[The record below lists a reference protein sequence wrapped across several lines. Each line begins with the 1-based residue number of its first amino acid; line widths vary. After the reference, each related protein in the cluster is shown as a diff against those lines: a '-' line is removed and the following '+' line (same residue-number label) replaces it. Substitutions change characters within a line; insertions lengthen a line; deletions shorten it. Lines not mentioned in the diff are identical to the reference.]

1 MRFVFSPLF
10 YMQER
15 ASSRAIEIWK
25 WMAQA
30 TTIYDSY
37 PRYVSR
43 LEFFIKHLPRVSRP
57 TKIETFVDT
66 KIIHEFERRFG
77 MRTHRGLWNIEW
89 AFVKWISYRYFFLL
103 LHDRL
108 WEHFTIIPHILWDDI
123 DKNAYY
129 FPKDLIY
136 SAEQFDIIQPNH
148 ILKAYEKDTKN
159 SPSRKKGSQRMV
171 QAKQGEI

>member
-1 MRFVFSPLF
+1 
-10 YMQER
+10 MQER

-25 WMAQA
+25 WMAH
-30 TTIYDSY
+30 TINIYDTY
-37 PRYVSR
+37 PHAVSR
-43 LEFFIKHLPRVSRP
+43 LQFFIKHLPRLPRE
-57 TKIETFVDT
+57 TKIDAFVDT

-77 MRTHRGLWNIEW
+77 ARTHRGLWNIEW

-108 WEHFTIIPHILWDDI
+108 WEDFTITPHILWDDI

-129 FPKDLIY
+129 FPRDLIY

-159 SPSRKKGSQRMV
+159 SPSSKKGSQRVV
-171 QAKQGEI
+171 QAEQGEI